1 MTRQT
6 LRLLITMLEEITGIF
21 IIVLNDQ
28 FEKLKIILRGESIE
42 QEHDLRCFI
51 CTKKIRDDERF
62 NFEKN
67 QHDYYHV
74 ECWRKLNNKK

>member
-74 ECWRKLNNKK
+74 ECWRKSNNKK